1 MKKQKNLQKKMNL
14 PYFETS
20 AKTKQG
26 IDEGFSYIIE
36 EAYHVAEKRLN
47 KEITIQIN
55 NNNNYKSGCPRNKK
69 KRNKKNI
76 YIFKNYLF

>member
-1 MKKQKNLQKKMNL
+1 MIDIEKEKWEVTSEEAKEFAKKMDL

-47 KEITIQIN
+47 KEITIPKNHN
-55 NNNNYKSGCPRNKK
+55 NSSGCPGNKK
-69 KRNKKNI
+69 KKINK
-76 YIFKNYLF
+76 